1 MYIELRRTKITC
13 NITLQ
18 DIKTQANNF
27 TCILYLCFNVSSNNE
42 AFVITR
48 ERNREAERNRKRMM
62 IYSIIMFPK
71 FD

>member
-27 TCILYLCFNVSSNNE
+27 TCILYLCFYVSSNNE

-48 ERNREAERNRKRMM
+48 EREIERLREIKSE
-62 IYSIIMFPK
+62 
-71 FD
+71 